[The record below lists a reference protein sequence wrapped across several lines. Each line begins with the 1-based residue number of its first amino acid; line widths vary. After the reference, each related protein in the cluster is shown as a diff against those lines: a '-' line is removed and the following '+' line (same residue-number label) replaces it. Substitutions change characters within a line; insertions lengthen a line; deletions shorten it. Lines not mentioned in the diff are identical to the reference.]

1 MIPVSGDRRSSTSIP
16 SNISRTGCVGSR
28 LSAATASSTVVG
40 LCFSGRAT
48 MVSGY
53 HAARAGRLGQSLQ
66 WGAAPRPFAALA
78 GGGVH
83 RRHDR
88 LEVLLLLFIPALQL
102 AELRLLG
109 VAASPF
115 LCALAAGPL
124 PPPPIKPPF
133 PPQRV
138 GQPRRPPPIPPPK

>member
-66 WGAAPRPFAALA
+66 WGAAPLPFAALA

-109 VAASPF
+109 VPASVF
-115 LCALAAGPL
+115 LCALAAVHLALLQIYQPLVPESAANPGPVL
-124 PPPPIKPPF
+124 PLL
-133 PPQRV
+133 V
-138 GQPRRPPPIPPPK
+138 